1 MCPHRAEPYR
11 MSSSNTTLFLRA
23 FAAVVACAR
32 EHLDPDVRFR
42 ALTRGQQRR
51 MSFDRCTA

>member
-1 MCPHRAEPYR
+1 
-11 MSSSNTTLFLRA
+11 MSSSNTTPFLRA
-23 FAAVVACAR
+23 FAAAVACAR
-32 EHLDPDVRFR
+32 EHLDPDVRCR